1 MPPKHAFLFDLPL
14 RYVLGTGVAAGT
26 LWTLFKPTDVALA
39 EEVSQKPK
47 VLVRTPA
54 TRASPS
60 AYPYPEPNPHR
71 NLILSSPSPSP
82 SPSPYPSPYPRP
94 HPTPTK
100 VLVRT
105 ASGAVRSSPAIPLP
119 RAAAPPLARRALWVI
134 PA

>member
-14 RYVLGTGVAAGT
+14 RYVLGTGVAAGA
-26 LWTLFKPTDVALA
+26 LWTFFRPTDVALA

-60 AYPYPEPNPHR
+60 PYRYPESYPHR
-71 NLILSSPSPSP
+71 ILILSSPSPSP
-82 SPSPYPSPYPRP
+82 SPYSSPYPRP

-105 ASGAVRSSPAIPLP
+105 ASGAVRCRPAIPLP
-119 RAAAPPLARRALWVI
+119 RAAAPPLARHALSVI